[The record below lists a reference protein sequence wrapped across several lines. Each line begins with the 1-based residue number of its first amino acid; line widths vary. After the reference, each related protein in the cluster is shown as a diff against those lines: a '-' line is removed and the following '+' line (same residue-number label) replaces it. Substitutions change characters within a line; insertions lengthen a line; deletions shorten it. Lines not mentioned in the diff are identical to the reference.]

1 MLFETCHRQTTT
13 VSRHSS
19 KDGSVWLARMS
30 GPAPDPDPSIQREL
44 TSRWPG
50 RREQVG
56 QLLGLLGAPH
66 DHAVPIFVHGPPVT
80 GKSSIVRDV
89 FTALG
94 RPFAYVSLV
103 DAHGPRLLLDAIVE
117 ELRPWLKHPTSHPP
131 ARCDRLADLVTT
143 LRRGIRAD
151 SQAIYL
157 VIDEATRLLDWKGE
171 TQLLPALMK
180 LSELTGR
187 NVGTVLVATPGWDA
201 FRSSAGVRVPM
212 PVFFDAYNDAQ
223 LRAILTRELPPGADA
238 QLYRNFITSI
248 LPMFTATCKSL
259 HELRALLSPLWRRYV
274 GPWERAKASIDEAL
288 ERRREEKEN
297 TVSVAGDADV
307 DGGGAEGVPT
317 SAEAEK
323 AWEAANLPRLPQPA
337 ELFFA
342 LTTSRGGWSAGA
354 SNVVAEGA
362 EGGAE
367 GGDTAVVAQPPPPAY
382 KGRYLHSGL
391 AVPMSPAAL
400 ALARGVWP
408 VPEDA
413 GHGGKLDF
421 DIPRLTKFMLVSA
434 YLATCNSEAVDKRLF
449 GHMVEGR
456 RAGTSAI
463 NGVGG
468 KRRRGALSADRQQ
481 EAAATAALE
490 GPRAFSLER
499 LLAYFRMVTKQS
511 YDEAGA
517 GSEDLAR
524 ELLSAD
530 VFMQISSMVSLG
542 LLSRVGGADSLES
555 ARYRCDIGDDLAQK
569 IAANLRV
576 KLANYLSYV

>member
-1 MLFETCHRQTTT
+1 
-13 VSRHSS
+13 
-19 KDGSVWLARMS
+19 MS

-66 DHAVPIFVHGPPVT
+66 DHALPIFVHGPPVT

-117 ELRPWLKHPTSHPP
+117 ELRPWLRDSEKP
-131 ARCDRLADLVTT
+131 ARCDRLADLVST
-143 LRRGIRAD
+143 LRRGIRPD
-151 SQAIYL
+151 SPAIYL

-171 TQLLPALMK
+171 QQLLPALMK

-201 FRSSAGVRVPM
+201 FRSAAGVRTPM

-223 LRAILTRELPPGADA
+223 LRAILTRELPPNADPA
-238 QLYRNFITSI
+238 LYRNFITSI
-248 LPMFTATCKSL
+248 LPMYTATCKSL
-259 HELRALLSPLWRRYV
+259 HELRALLAPLWRRYV
-274 GPWERAKASIDEAL
+274 KPWEDAKDAIDEARA
-288 ERRREEKEN
+288 RRREEKEN
-297 TVSVAGDADV
+297 ARVTNGTERGDGDV
-307 DGGGAEGVPT
+307 GDRDVGDEKSAQDGEDG
-317 SAEAEK
+317 EAER
-323 AWEAANLPRLPQPA
+323 AWEAENLPRLPQSA

-342 LTTSRGGWSAGA
+342 LTTARGGSSAGNDGG
-354 SNVVAEGA
+354 SDHQHQQVAH
-362 EGGAE
+362 
-367 GGDTAVVAQPPPPAY
+367 QKPAKAPY
-382 KGRYLHSGL
+382 RGRYLHSGL

-400 ALARGVWP
+400 ALARGAWP
-408 VPEDA
+408 VPEDV
-413 GHGGKLDF
+413 GVLSGPGLDF

-434 YLATCNSEAVDKRLF
+434 YLATCNSEAVDRRLF

-456 RAGTSAI
+456 RAGTSAV
-463 NGVGG
+463 GTGGG

-481 EAAATAALE
+481 EAAASAALE

-530 VFMQISSMVSLG
+530 VFMQISSAVALG
-542 LLSRVGGADSLES
+542 LLSRVGGADPLES

-576 KLANYLSYV
+576 NLNNYLSYV

>member
-1 MLFETCHRQTTT
+1 
-13 VSRHSS
+13 
-19 KDGSVWLARMS
+19 MS

-66 DHAVPIFVHGPPVT
+66 DHALPIFVHGPPVT

-117 ELRPWLKHPTSHPP
+117 ELRPWLRDSEKP
-131 ARCDRLADLVTT
+131 ARCDRLADLVST
-143 LRRGIRAD
+143 LRRGIRPD
-151 SQAIYL
+151 SPAIYL

-171 TQLLPALMK
+171 QQLLPALMK

-201 FRSSAGVRVPM
+201 FRSAAGVRTPM

-223 LRAILTRELPPGADA
+223 LRAILTRELPPGADPA
-238 QLYRNFITSI
+238 LYRNFITSI
-248 LPMFTATCKSL
+248 LPMYTATCKSL
-259 HELRALLSPLWRRYV
+259 HELRALLAPLWRRYV
-274 GPWERAKASIDEAL
+274 KPWEVAKEAIDDARA
-288 ERRREEKEN
+288 RRREEKETRLCATN
-297 TVSVAGDADV
+297 GTPDAGDGDV
-307 DGGGAEGVPT
+307 GDGDVGDEK
-317 SAEAEK
+317 SAPGEDGTDGEAER
-323 AWEAANLPRLPQPA
+323 AWEAENLPRLPQSA

-342 LTTSRGGWSAGA
+342 LTTDRGGSSAG
-354 SNVVAEGA
+354 NDGA
-362 EGGAE
+362 G
-367 GGDTAVVAQPPPPAY
+367 VHQHQQHQHQQHQQPKAPY
-382 KGRYLHSGL
+382 RGRYLHSGL

-400 ALARGVWP
+400 ALARGAWP
-408 VPEDA
+408 VPEDV
-413 GHGGKLDF
+413 GSLSGPGLDF

-434 YLATCNSEAVDKRLF
+434 YLATCNGEAVDRRLF

-456 RAGTSAI
+456 RAGTSAH
-463 NGVGG
+463 GGGGG

-481 EAAATAALE
+481 EAAASAALE

-530 VFMQISSMVSLG
+530 VFMQISSMVALG

-576 KLANYLSYV
+576 NLHNYLSYV

>member
-1 MLFETCHRQTTT
+1 M
-13 VSRHSS
+13 
-19 KDGSVWLARMS
+19 WLARMS

-151 SQAIYL
+151 SPAIYL

-297 TVSVAGDADV
+297 TVSVAGA
-307 DGGGAEGVPT
+307 
-317 SAEAEK
+317 
-323 AWEAANLPRLPQPA
+323 
-337 ELFFA
+337 
-342 LTTSRGGWSAGA
+342 SAG
-354 SNVVAEGA
+354 
-362 EGGAE
+362 
-367 GGDTAVVAQPPPPAY
+367 D
-382 KGRYLHSGL
+382 
-391 AVPMSPAAL
+391 
-400 ALARGVWP
+400 
-408 VPEDA
+408 
-413 GHGGKLDF
+413 
-421 DIPRLTKFMLVSA
+421 
-434 YLATCNSEAVDKRLF
+434 
-449 GHMVEGR
+449 
-456 RAGTSAI
+456 
-463 NGVGG
+463 
-468 KRRRGALSADRQQ
+468 ALS
-481 EAAATAALE
+481 L
-490 GPRAFSLER
+490 
-499 LLAYFRMVTKQS
+499 
-511 YDEAGA
+511 
-517 GSEDLAR
+517 
-524 ELLSAD
+524 
-530 VFMQISSMVSLG
+530 IH
-542 LLSRVGGADSLES
+542 
-555 ARYRCDIGDDLAQK
+555 I
-569 IAANLRV
+569 
-576 KLANYLSYV
+576 

>member
-1 MLFETCHRQTTT
+1 
-13 VSRHSS
+13 
-19 KDGSVWLARMS
+19 MS

-66 DHAVPIFVHGPPVT
+66 DHALPIFVHGPPVT

-117 ELRPWLKHPTSHPP
+117 ELRPWLRDSEKS
-131 ARCDRLADLVTT
+131 ARCDRLADLVST
-143 LRRGIRAD
+143 LRRGIRPD
-151 SQAIYL
+151 SPAIYL

-171 TQLLPALMK
+171 QQLLPALMK

-201 FRSSAGVRVPM
+201 FRSAAGVRTPM

-223 LRAILTRELPPGADA
+223 LRAILTRELPPGADPA
-238 QLYRNFITSI
+238 LYRNFITSI
-248 LPMFTATCKSL
+248 LPMYTATCKSL
-259 HELRALLSPLWRRYV
+259 HELRALLAPLWRRYAK
-274 GPWERAKASIDEAL
+274 PWEVAKEAIENARA
-288 ERRREEKEN
+288 RRREEKEN
-297 TVSVAGDADV
+297 ARARTNEKERGDGD
-307 DGGGAEGVPT
+307 DGDGDDGDGDEK
-317 SAEAEK
+317 SAPGEDGEAER
-323 AWEAANLPRLPQPA
+323 AWEAENLPRLPEAA

-342 LTTSRGGWSAGA
+342 LTTARGGSSAGNDGA
-354 SNVVAEGA
+354 GVRGANDHHKQQVAHQ
-362 EGGAE
+362 
-367 GGDTAVVAQPPPPAY
+367 QPAKAPY
-382 KGRYLHSGL
+382 RGRYLHSGL

-400 ALARGVWP
+400 ALARGAWP
-408 VPEDA
+408 VPEDV
-413 GHGGKLDF
+413 GSLSGPGLDF

-434 YLATCNSEAVDKRLF
+434 YLATCNSEAVDRRLF

-456 RAGTSAI
+456 RAGSSAAGTS
-463 NGVGG
+463 GG
-468 KRRRGALSADRQQ
+468 KRRRGALGADRQQ
-481 EAAATAALE
+481 EAAASAALE

-530 VFMQISSMVSLG
+530 VFMQISSAVALG
-542 LLSRVGGADSLES
+542 LLSRVGGADPLES

-576 KLANYLSYV
+576 NLNNYLSYV

>member
-1 MLFETCHRQTTT
+1 
-13 VSRHSS
+13 
-19 KDGSVWLARMS
+19 MS

-66 DHAVPIFVHGPPVT
+66 DHALPIFVHGPPVT

-117 ELRPWLKHPTSHPP
+117 ELRPWLRDSEKP
-131 ARCDRLADLVTT
+131 ARCDRLADLVST
-143 LRRGIRAD
+143 LRRGIRPD
-151 SQAIYL
+151 SPAIYL

-171 TQLLPALMK
+171 QQLLPALMK

-201 FRSSAGVRVPM
+201 FRSAAGVRTPM

-223 LRAILTRELPPGADA
+223 LRAILTRELPPNADPA
-238 QLYRNFITSI
+238 LYRNFITSI
-248 LPMFTATCKSL
+248 LPMYTATCKSL
-259 HELRALLSPLWRRYV
+259 HELRALLAPLWRRYV
-274 GPWERAKASIDEAL
+274 KPWEDAKDAIDEARA
-288 ERRREEKEN
+288 RRREEKEN
-297 TVSVAGDADV
+297 ARVSNGTERGDGNVGDGDV
-307 DGGGAEGVPT
+307 GDGDVGDRGVGDEK
-317 SAEAEK
+317 SAPGEDGEAER
-323 AWEAANLPRLPQPA
+323 AWEAENLPRLPQSA

-342 LTTSRGGWSAGA
+342 LTTARGGSSAGNDGAGSRGGSDHQHQQ
-354 SNVVAEGA
+354 VAH
-362 EGGAE
+362 
-367 GGDTAVVAQPPPPAY
+367 QKPAKAPY
-382 KGRYLHSGL
+382 RGRYLHSGL

-400 ALARGVWP
+400 ALARGAWP
-408 VPEDA
+408 VPEDV
-413 GHGGKLDF
+413 GVLSGPGLDF

-434 YLATCNSEAVDKRLF
+434 YLATCNSEAVDRRLF

-456 RAGTSAI
+456 RAGTSAV
-463 NGVGG
+463 GTGGG

-481 EAAATAALE
+481 EAAASAALE

-530 VFMQISSMVSLG
+530 VFMQISSAVALG
-542 LLSRVGGADSLES
+542 LLSRVGGADPLES

-576 KLANYLSYV
+576 NLNNYLSYV

>member
-1 MLFETCHRQTTT
+1 
-13 VSRHSS
+13 
-19 KDGSVWLARMS
+19 MS

-66 DHAVPIFVHGPPVT
+66 DHALPIFVHGPPVT

-117 ELRPWLKHPTSHPP
+117 ELRPWLRDSEKP
-131 ARCDRLADLVTT
+131 ARCDRLADLVST
-143 LRRGIRAD
+143 LRRGIRPD
-151 SQAIYL
+151 SPAIYL

-171 TQLLPALMK
+171 QQLLPALMK

-201 FRSSAGVRVPM
+201 FRSAAGVRTPM

-223 LRAILTRELPPGADA
+223 LRAILTRELPPNADPA
-238 QLYRNFITSI
+238 LYRNFITSI
-248 LPMFTATCKSL
+248 LPMYTATCKSL
-259 HELRALLSPLWRRYV
+259 HELRALLAPLWRRYV
-274 GPWERAKASIDEAL
+274 KPWEDAKDAIDEARA
-288 ERRREEKEN
+288 RRREEKEN
-297 TVSVAGDADV
+297 ARVSNGTERGDGNVGDGDV
-307 DGGGAEGVPT
+307 GDRDVGDEKSAPGEDG
-317 SAEAEK
+317 EAER
-323 AWEAANLPRLPQPA
+323 AWEAENLPRLPQSA

-342 LTTSRGGWSAGA
+342 LTTARGGSSAGNDGG
-354 SNVVAEGA
+354 SDHQHQQVAH
-362 EGGAE
+362 
-367 GGDTAVVAQPPPPAY
+367 QKPAKAPY
-382 KGRYLHSGL
+382 RGRYLHSGL

-400 ALARGVWP
+400 ALARGAWP
-408 VPEDA
+408 VPEDV
-413 GHGGKLDF
+413 GVLSGPGLDF

-434 YLATCNSEAVDKRLF
+434 YLATCNSEAVDRRLF

-456 RAGTSAI
+456 RAGTSAV
-463 NGVGG
+463 GTGGG

-481 EAAATAALE
+481 EAAASAALE

-530 VFMQISSMVSLG
+530 VFMQISSAVALG
-542 LLSRVGGADSLES
+542 LLSRVGGADPLES

-576 KLANYLSYV
+576 NLNNYLSYV

>member
-1 MLFETCHRQTTT
+1 
-13 VSRHSS
+13 
-19 KDGSVWLARMS
+19 MS

-66 DHAVPIFVHGPPVT
+66 DHALPIFVHGPPVT

-117 ELRPWLKHPTSHPP
+117 ELRPWLRDSEKP
-131 ARCDRLADLVTT
+131 ARCDRLADLVST
-143 LRRGIRAD
+143 LRRGIRPD
-151 SQAIYL
+151 SPAIYL

-171 TQLLPALMK
+171 QQLLPALMK

-201 FRSSAGVRVPM
+201 FRSAAGVRTPM

-223 LRAILTRELPPGADA
+223 LRAILTRELPPNADPA
-238 QLYRNFITSI
+238 LYRNFITSI
-248 LPMFTATCKSL
+248 LPMYTATCKSL
-259 HELRALLSPLWRRYV
+259 HELRALLAPLWRRYV
-274 GPWERAKASIDEAL
+274 KPWEDAKDAIDEARA
-288 ERRREEKEN
+288 RRREEKEN
-297 TVSVAGDADV
+297 ARVSNGTERGDGNVGDGDV
-307 DGGGAEGVPT
+307 GDGDVGDEK
-317 SAEAEK
+317 SAQDGEDGEAER
-323 AWEAANLPRLPQPA
+323 AWEAENLPRLPQSA

-342 LTTSRGGWSAGA
+342 LTTARGGSSAGNDGAGSRGGSDHQHQQ
-354 SNVVAEGA
+354 VAH
-362 EGGAE
+362 
-367 GGDTAVVAQPPPPAY
+367 QKPAKAPY
-382 KGRYLHSGL
+382 RGRYLHSGL

-400 ALARGVWP
+400 ALARGAWP
-408 VPEDA
+408 VPEDV
-413 GHGGKLDF
+413 GVLSGPGLDF

-434 YLATCNSEAVDKRLF
+434 YLATCNSEAVDRRLF

-456 RAGTSAI
+456 RAGTSAV
-463 NGVGG
+463 GTGGG

-481 EAAATAALE
+481 EAAASAALE

-530 VFMQISSMVSLG
+530 VFMQISSAVALG
-542 LLSRVGGADSLES
+542 LLSRVGGADPLES

-576 KLANYLSYV
+576 NLNNYLSYV

>member
-1 MLFETCHRQTTT
+1 
-13 VSRHSS
+13 
-19 KDGSVWLARMS
+19 MS

-66 DHAVPIFVHGPPVT
+66 DHALPIFVHGPPVT

-117 ELRPWLKHPTSHPP
+117 ELRPWLRDSEKP
-131 ARCDRLADLVTT
+131 ARCDRLADLVST
-143 LRRGIRAD
+143 LRRGIRPD
-151 SQAIYL
+151 SPAIYL

-171 TQLLPALMK
+171 QQLLPALMK

-201 FRSSAGVRVPM
+201 FRSAAGVRTPM

-223 LRAILTRELPPGADA
+223 LRAILTRELPPNADPA
-238 QLYRNFITSI
+238 LYRNFITSI
-248 LPMFTATCKSL
+248 LPMYTATCKSL
-259 HELRALLSPLWRRYV
+259 HELRALLAPLWRRYV
-274 GPWERAKASIDEAL
+274 KPWEDAKDAIDEARA
-288 ERRREEKEN
+288 RRREEKEN
-297 TVSVAGDADV
+297 ARVSNGTERGDGNVGDGDV
-307 DGGGAEGVPT
+307 GDGDVGDRDVGDEK
-317 SAEAEK
+317 SAPGEDGEAER
-323 AWEAANLPRLPQPA
+323 AWEAENLPRLPQSA

-342 LTTSRGGWSAGA
+342 LTTARGGSSAGNDGG
-354 SNVVAEGA
+354 SDHQHQQVAH
-362 EGGAE
+362 
-367 GGDTAVVAQPPPPAY
+367 QKPAKAPY
-382 KGRYLHSGL
+382 RGRYLHSGL

-400 ALARGVWP
+400 ALARGAWP
-408 VPEDA
+408 VPEDV
-413 GHGGKLDF
+413 GVLSGPGLDF

-434 YLATCNSEAVDKRLF
+434 YLATCNSEAVDRRLF

-456 RAGTSAI
+456 RAGTSAV
-463 NGVGG
+463 GTGGG

-481 EAAATAALE
+481 EAAASAALE

-530 VFMQISSMVSLG
+530 VFMQISSAVALG
-542 LLSRVGGADSLES
+542 LLSRVGGADPLES

-576 KLANYLSYV
+576 NLNNYLSYV

>member
-1 MLFETCHRQTTT
+1 
-13 VSRHSS
+13 
-19 KDGSVWLARMS
+19 MS

-66 DHAVPIFVHGPPVT
+66 DHALPIFVHGPPVT

-117 ELRPWLKHPTSHPP
+117 ELRPWLRDSEKP
-131 ARCDRLADLVTT
+131 ARCDRLADLVST
-143 LRRGIRAD
+143 LRRGIRPD
-151 SQAIYL
+151 SPAIYL

-171 TQLLPALMK
+171 QQLLPALMK

-201 FRSSAGVRVPM
+201 FRSAAGVRTPM

-223 LRAILTRELPPGADA
+223 LRAILTRELPPNADPA
-238 QLYRNFITSI
+238 LYRNFITSI
-248 LPMFTATCKSL
+248 LPMYTATCKSL
-259 HELRALLSPLWRRYV
+259 HELRALLAPLWRRYV
-274 GPWERAKASIDEAL
+274 KPWEDAKDAIDEARA
-288 ERRREEKEN
+288 RRREEKEN
-297 TVSVAGDADV
+297 ARVSNGTERGDGNVGDGDV
-307 DGGGAEGVPT
+307 GDRDVGDEKSAPGEDG
-317 SAEAEK
+317 EAER
-323 AWEAANLPRLPQPA
+323 AWEAENLPRLPQSA

-342 LTTSRGGWSAGA
+342 LTTARGGSSAGNDGAGSRGGSDHQHQQ
-354 SNVVAEGA
+354 VAH
-362 EGGAE
+362 
-367 GGDTAVVAQPPPPAY
+367 QKPAKAPY
-382 KGRYLHSGL
+382 RGRYLHSGL

-400 ALARGVWP
+400 ALARGAWP
-408 VPEDA
+408 VPEDV
-413 GHGGKLDF
+413 GVLSGPGLDF

-434 YLATCNSEAVDKRLF
+434 YLATCNSEAVDRRLF

-456 RAGTSAI
+456 RAGTSAV
-463 NGVGG
+463 GTGGG

-481 EAAATAALE
+481 EAAASAALE

-530 VFMQISSMVSLG
+530 VFMQISSAVALG
-542 LLSRVGGADSLES
+542 LLSRVGGADPLES

-576 KLANYLSYV
+576 NLNNYLSYV

>member
-1 MLFETCHRQTTT
+1 
-13 VSRHSS
+13 
-19 KDGSVWLARMS
+19 MS

-66 DHAVPIFVHGPPVT
+66 DHALPIFVHGPPVT

-117 ELRPWLKHPTSHPP
+117 ELRPWLRDSEKP
-131 ARCDRLADLVTT
+131 ARCDRLADLVST
-143 LRRGIRAD
+143 LRRGIRPD
-151 SQAIYL
+151 SPAIYL

-171 TQLLPALMK
+171 QQLLPALMK

-201 FRSSAGVRVPM
+201 FRSAAGVRTPM

-223 LRAILTRELPPGADA
+223 LRAILTRELPPNADPA
-238 QLYRNFITSI
+238 LYRNFITSI
-248 LPMFTATCKSL
+248 LPMYTATCKSL
-259 HELRALLSPLWRRYV
+259 HELRALLAPLWRRYV
-274 GPWERAKASIDEAL
+274 KPWEDAKDAIDEARA
-288 ERRREEKEN
+288 RRREEKEN
-297 TVSVAGDADV
+297 ARVTNGTERGDRDV
-307 DGGGAEGVPT
+307 GDRDVGDEKSAQDGEDG
-317 SAEAEK
+317 EAER
-323 AWEAANLPRLPQPA
+323 AWEAENLPRLPQSA

-342 LTTSRGGWSAGA
+342 LTTARGGSSAGNDGG
-354 SNVVAEGA
+354 SDHQHQQVAH
-362 EGGAE
+362 
-367 GGDTAVVAQPPPPAY
+367 QKPAKAPY
-382 KGRYLHSGL
+382 RGRYLHSGL

-400 ALARGVWP
+400 ALARGAWP
-408 VPEDA
+408 VPEDV
-413 GHGGKLDF
+413 GVLSGPGLDF

-434 YLATCNSEAVDKRLF
+434 YLATCNSEAVDRRLF

-456 RAGTSAI
+456 RAGTSAV
-463 NGVGG
+463 GTGGG

-481 EAAATAALE
+481 EAAASAALE

-530 VFMQISSMVSLG
+530 VFMQISSAVALG
-542 LLSRVGGADSLES
+542 LLSRVGGADPLES

-576 KLANYLSYV
+576 NLNNYLSYV

>member
-1 MLFETCHRQTTT
+1 
-13 VSRHSS
+13 
-19 KDGSVWLARMS
+19 MS

-66 DHAVPIFVHGPPVT
+66 DHALPIFVHGPPVT

-117 ELRPWLKHPTSHPP
+117 ELRPWLRDSEKP
-131 ARCDRLADLVTT
+131 ARCDRLADLVST
-143 LRRGIRAD
+143 LRRGIRPD
-151 SQAIYL
+151 SPAIYL

-171 TQLLPALMK
+171 QQLLPALMK

-201 FRSSAGVRVPM
+201 FRSAAGVRTPM

-223 LRAILTRELPPGADA
+223 LRAILTRELPPNADPA
-238 QLYRNFITSI
+238 LYRNFITSI
-248 LPMFTATCKSL
+248 LPMYTATCKSL
-259 HELRALLSPLWRRYV
+259 HELRALLAPLWRRYV
-274 GPWERAKASIDEAL
+274 KPWEDAKDAIDEARA
-288 ERRREEKEN
+288 RRREEKEN
-297 TVSVAGDADV
+297 ARVTNGTERGDGDV
-307 DGGGAEGVPT
+307 GDRDVGDEKSAQDGEDG
-317 SAEAEK
+317 EAER
-323 AWEAANLPRLPQPA
+323 AWEAENLPRLPQSA

-342 LTTSRGGWSAGA
+342 LTTARGGSSAGNDGAGSRGGSDYQHQQ
-354 SNVVAEGA
+354 VAH
-362 EGGAE
+362 
-367 GGDTAVVAQPPPPAY
+367 QKPAKAPY
-382 KGRYLHSGL
+382 RGRYLHSGL

-400 ALARGVWP
+400 ALARGAWP
-408 VPEDA
+408 VPEDV
-413 GHGGKLDF
+413 GVLSGPGLDF

-434 YLATCNSEAVDKRLF
+434 YLATCNSEAVDRRLF

-456 RAGTSAI
+456 RAGTSAV
-463 NGVGG
+463 GTGGG

-481 EAAATAALE
+481 EAAASAALE

-530 VFMQISSMVSLG
+530 VFMQISSAVALG
-542 LLSRVGGADSLES
+542 LLSRVGGADPLES

-576 KLANYLSYV
+576 NLNNYLSYV

>member
-1 MLFETCHRQTTT
+1 
-13 VSRHSS
+13 
-19 KDGSVWLARMS
+19 MS

-66 DHAVPIFVHGPPVT
+66 DHALPIFVHGPPVT

-117 ELRPWLKHPTSHPP
+117 ELRPWLRDSEKP
-131 ARCDRLADLVTT
+131 ARCDRLADLVST
-143 LRRGIRAD
+143 LRRGIRPD
-151 SQAIYL
+151 SPAIYL

-171 TQLLPALMK
+171 QQLLPALMK

-201 FRSSAGVRVPM
+201 FRSAAGVRTPM

-223 LRAILTRELPPGADA
+223 LRAILTRELPPNADPA
-238 QLYRNFITSI
+238 LYRNFITSI
-248 LPMFTATCKSL
+248 LPMYTATCKSL
-259 HELRALLSPLWRRYV
+259 HELRALLAPLWRRYV
-274 GPWERAKASIDEAL
+274 KPWEDAKDAIDEARA
-288 ERRREEKEN
+288 RRREEKEN
-297 TVSVAGDADV
+297 ARVTNGTERGDGDV
-307 DGGGAEGVPT
+307 GDRDVGDGDVGDRDVGDEK
-317 SAEAEK
+317 SAPGEDGEAER
-323 AWEAANLPRLPQPA
+323 AWEAENLPRLPQSA

-342 LTTSRGGWSAGA
+342 LTTARGGSSAGNDGAGSRGGSDHQHQQ
-354 SNVVAEGA
+354 VAH
-362 EGGAE
+362 
-367 GGDTAVVAQPPPPAY
+367 QKPAKAPY
-382 KGRYLHSGL
+382 RGRYLHSGL

-400 ALARGVWP
+400 ALARGAWP
-408 VPEDA
+408 VPEDV
-413 GHGGKLDF
+413 GVLSGPGLDF

-434 YLATCNSEAVDKRLF
+434 YLATCNSEAVDRRLF

-456 RAGTSAI
+456 RAGTSAV
-463 NGVGG
+463 GTGGG

-481 EAAATAALE
+481 EAAASAALE

-530 VFMQISSMVSLG
+530 VFMQISSAVALG
-542 LLSRVGGADSLES
+542 LLSRVGGADPLES

-576 KLANYLSYV
+576 NLNNYLSYV

>member
-1 MLFETCHRQTTT
+1 
-13 VSRHSS
+13 
-19 KDGSVWLARMS
+19 MS

-66 DHAVPIFVHGPPVT
+66 DHALPIFVHGPPVT

-117 ELRPWLKHPTSHPP
+117 ELRPWLRDSEKP
-131 ARCDRLADLVTT
+131 ARCDRLADLVST
-143 LRRGIRAD
+143 LRRGIRPD
-151 SQAIYL
+151 SPAIYL

-171 TQLLPALMK
+171 QQLLPALMK

-201 FRSSAGVRVPM
+201 FRSAAGVRTPM

-223 LRAILTRELPPGADA
+223 LRAILTRELPPNADPA
-238 QLYRNFITSI
+238 LYRNFITSI
-248 LPMFTATCKSL
+248 LPMYTATCKSL
-259 HELRALLSPLWRRYV
+259 HELRALLAPLWRRYV
-274 GPWERAKASIDEAL
+274 KPWEDAKDAIDEARA
-288 ERRREEKEN
+288 RRREEKEN
-297 TVSVAGDADV
+297 ARVSNGTERGDGNVGDGDV
-307 DGGGAEGVPT
+307 GDRDVGDEKSAQDGEDG
-317 SAEAEK
+317 EAER
-323 AWEAANLPRLPQPA
+323 AWEAENLPRLPQSA

-342 LTTSRGGWSAGA
+342 LTTARGGSSAGNDGG
-354 SNVVAEGA
+354 SDHQHQQVAH
-362 EGGAE
+362 
-367 GGDTAVVAQPPPPAY
+367 QKPAKAPY
-382 KGRYLHSGL
+382 RGRYLHSGL

-400 ALARGVWP
+400 ALARGAWP
-408 VPEDA
+408 VPEDV
-413 GHGGKLDF
+413 GVLSGPGLDF

-434 YLATCNSEAVDKRLF
+434 YLATCNSEAVDRRLF

-456 RAGTSAI
+456 RAGTSAV
-463 NGVGG
+463 GTGGG

-481 EAAATAALE
+481 EAAASAALE

-530 VFMQISSMVSLG
+530 VFMQISSAVALG
-542 LLSRVGGADSLES
+542 LLSRVGGADPLES

-576 KLANYLSYV
+576 NLNNYLSYV

>member
-1 MLFETCHRQTTT
+1 
-13 VSRHSS
+13 
-19 KDGSVWLARMS
+19 MS

-66 DHAVPIFVHGPPVT
+66 DHALPIFVHGPPVT

-117 ELRPWLKHPTSHPP
+117 ELRPWLRDSEKP
-131 ARCDRLADLVTT
+131 ARCDRLADLVST
-143 LRRGIRAD
+143 LRRGIRPD
-151 SQAIYL
+151 SPAIYL

-171 TQLLPALMK
+171 QQLLPALMK

-201 FRSSAGVRVPM
+201 FRSAAGVRTPM

-223 LRAILTRELPPGADA
+223 LRAILTRELPPNADPA
-238 QLYRNFITSI
+238 LYRNFITSI
-248 LPMFTATCKSL
+248 LPMYTATCKSL
-259 HELRALLSPLWRRYV
+259 HELRALLAPLWRRYV
-274 GPWERAKASIDEAL
+274 KPWEDAKDAIDEARA
-288 ERRREEKEN
+288 RRREEKEN
-297 TVSVAGDADV
+297 ARVTNGTERGDGDV
-307 DGGGAEGVPT
+307 GDRDVGDEKSAQDGEDG
-317 SAEAEK
+317 EAER
-323 AWEAANLPRLPQPA
+323 AWEAENLPRLPQSA

-342 LTTSRGGWSAGA
+342 LTTARGGSSAGNDGAGSRGGSDHQHQQ
-354 SNVVAEGA
+354 VAH
-362 EGGAE
+362 
-367 GGDTAVVAQPPPPAY
+367 QKPAKAPY
-382 KGRYLHSGL
+382 RGRYLHSGL

-400 ALARGVWP
+400 ALARGAWP
-408 VPEDA
+408 VPEDV
-413 GHGGKLDF
+413 GVLSGPGLDF

-434 YLATCNSEAVDKRLF
+434 YLATCNSEAVDRRLF

-456 RAGTSAI
+456 RAGTSAV
-463 NGVGG
+463 GTGGG

-481 EAAATAALE
+481 EAAASAALE

-530 VFMQISSMVSLG
+530 VFMQISSAVALG
-542 LLSRVGGADSLES
+542 LLSRVGGADPLES

-576 KLANYLSYV
+576 NLHNYLSYV

>member
-1 MLFETCHRQTTT
+1 
-13 VSRHSS
+13 
-19 KDGSVWLARMS
+19 MS

-66 DHAVPIFVHGPPVT
+66 DHALPIFVHGPPVT

-117 ELRPWLKHPTSHPP
+117 ELRPWLRDSEKP
-131 ARCDRLADLVTT
+131 ARCDRLADLVST
-143 LRRGIRAD
+143 LRRGIRPD
-151 SQAIYL
+151 SPAIYL

-171 TQLLPALMK
+171 QQLLPALMK

-201 FRSSAGVRVPM
+201 FRSAAGVRTPM

-223 LRAILTRELPPGADA
+223 LRAILTRELPPNADPA
-238 QLYRNFITSI
+238 LYRNFITSI
-248 LPMFTATCKSL
+248 LPMYTATCKSL
-259 HELRALLSPLWRRYV
+259 HELRALLAPLWRRYV
-274 GPWERAKASIDEAL
+274 KPWEDAKDAIDEARA
-288 ERRREEKEN
+288 RRREEKEN
-297 TVSVAGDADV
+297 ARVTNGTERGDGDV
-307 DGGGAEGVPT
+307 GDRDVGDEKSAQDGEDG
-317 SAEAEK
+317 EAER
-323 AWEAANLPRLPQPA
+323 AWEAENLPRLPQSA

-342 LTTSRGGWSAGA
+342 LTTARGGSSAGNDGAGSRGGSDHQHQQ
-354 SNVVAEGA
+354 VAH
-362 EGGAE
+362 
-367 GGDTAVVAQPPPPAY
+367 QKPAKAPY
-382 KGRYLHSGL
+382 RGRYLHSGL

-400 ALARGVWP
+400 ALARGAWP
-408 VPEDA
+408 VPEDV
-413 GHGGKLDF
+413 GVLSGPGLDF

-434 YLATCNSEAVDKRLF
+434 YLATCNSEAVDRRLF

-456 RAGTSAI
+456 RAGTSAV
-463 NGVGG
+463 GTGGG

-481 EAAATAALE
+481 EAAASAALE

-530 VFMQISSMVSLG
+530 VFMQISSAVALG
-542 LLSRVGGADSLES
+542 LLSRVGGADPLES

-576 KLANYLSYV
+576 NLNNYLSYV

>member
-1 MLFETCHRQTTT
+1 
-13 VSRHSS
+13 
-19 KDGSVWLARMS
+19 MS

-66 DHAVPIFVHGPPVT
+66 DHALPIFVHGPPVT

-117 ELRPWLKHPTSHPP
+117 ELRPWLRDSEKP
-131 ARCDRLADLVTT
+131 ARCDRLADLVST
-143 LRRGIRAD
+143 LRRGIRPD
-151 SQAIYL
+151 SPAIYL

-171 TQLLPALMK
+171 QQLLPALMK

-201 FRSSAGVRVPM
+201 FRSAAGVRTPM

-223 LRAILTRELPPGADA
+223 LRAILTRELPPNADPA
-238 QLYRNFITSI
+238 LYRNFITSI
-248 LPMFTATCKSL
+248 LPMYTATCKSL
-259 HELRALLSPLWRRYV
+259 HELRALLAPLWRRYV
-274 GPWERAKASIDEAL
+274 KPWEDAKDAIDEARA
-288 ERRREEKEN
+288 RRREEKEN
-297 TVSVAGDADV
+297 ARVTNGTERGDGDV
-307 DGGGAEGVPT
+307 GDRDVGDEKSAPGEDG
-317 SAEAEK
+317 EAER
-323 AWEAANLPRLPQPA
+323 AWEAENLPRLPQSA

-342 LTTSRGGWSAGA
+342 LTTARGGSSAGNDGAGSRGGSDHQHQQ
-354 SNVVAEGA
+354 VAH
-362 EGGAE
+362 
-367 GGDTAVVAQPPPPAY
+367 QKPAKAPY
-382 KGRYLHSGL
+382 RGRYLHSGL

-400 ALARGVWP
+400 ALARGAWP
-408 VPEDA
+408 VPEDV
-413 GHGGKLDF
+413 GVLSGPGLDF

-434 YLATCNSEAVDKRLF
+434 YLATCNSEAVDRRLF

-456 RAGTSAI
+456 RAGTSAV
-463 NGVGG
+463 GTGGG

-481 EAAATAALE
+481 EAAASAALE

-530 VFMQISSMVSLG
+530 VFMQISSAVALG
-542 LLSRVGGADSLES
+542 LLSRVGGADPLES

-576 KLANYLSYV
+576 NLNNYLSYV